1 MKNPINNEKFRE
13 VLENSGMNMKQFSD
27 YFEIPYRTVQDW
39 KSGARKFPDYLLSL
53 IQYKIEKED
62 L

>member
-1 MKNPINNEKFRE
+1 MEFKEL
-13 VLENSGMNMKQFSD
+13 LERSGMNMKQFSD

-39 KSGARKFPDYLLSL
+39 KSGARKCPDYLLNL
-53 IQYKIEKED
+53 MEYKIEKEG